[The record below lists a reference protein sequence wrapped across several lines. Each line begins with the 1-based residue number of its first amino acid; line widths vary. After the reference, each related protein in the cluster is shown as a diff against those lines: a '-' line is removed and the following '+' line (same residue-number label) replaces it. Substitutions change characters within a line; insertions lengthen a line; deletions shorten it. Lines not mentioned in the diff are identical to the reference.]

1 MAQVLC
7 SLSVFT
13 FSTIRVNAFLAGFAC
28 PCMVAAVLCV
38 HLYLIQPS
46 VQHGY
51 FVQNLFV
58 GRPWLVGGQMSI
70 YNPAT
75 SSDPPP
81 DKAQICARDG
91 EWEMVGQIL
100 IYNPATSRDHRPDTF
115 SVSDSDRW
123 PGWLQPHLPSA
134 LFTMCNS
141 QQCANVQLS
150 HRS

>member
-1 MAQVLC
+1 MALSVYVYMAQVLC

-58 GRPWLVGGQMSI
+58 GRPWLAGGQMSI

-75 SSDPPP
+75 SPDPPP
-81 DKAQICARDG
+81 DMQGMGSGK
-91 EWEMVGQIL
+91 W
-100 IYNPATSRDHRPDTF
+100 
-115 SVSDSDRW
+115 SDKY
-123 PGWLQPHLPSA
+123 
-134 LFTMCNS
+134 
-141 QQCANVQLS
+141 
-150 HRS
+150 